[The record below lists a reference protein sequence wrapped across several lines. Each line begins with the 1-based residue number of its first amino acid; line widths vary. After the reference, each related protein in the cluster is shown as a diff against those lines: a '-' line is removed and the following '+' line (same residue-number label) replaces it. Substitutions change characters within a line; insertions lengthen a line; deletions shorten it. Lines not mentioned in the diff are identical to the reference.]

1 MPQKKSDSL
10 ELQEIID
17 TVLGYLPKFDAEAFE
32 KAYKFAEEAHRNQF
46 RKDESPYIT
55 HPLETVKILISL
67 RVDEDT
73 LIAALLHDVP
83 EDTAKTIDDVEK
95 TFGRNV
101 AFLVDGITKLSKVYY
116 RHDMAERQ
124 IESLKKL
131 LIHSAKD
138 PRVILIKLADR
149 LHNMH
154 TLQYVRED
162 KRHRIAKE
170 TMEVYVPIANL
181 LGIKELKNELEDLCF
196 YHLYPNEYQEIYK
209 KVQKSK
215 IKLKSILD
223 DTIRLIKAEL
233 SKQSISAE
241 IYGRHRNLYTIFKK
255 LRASSG
261 KISDIQDV
269 LAIRIV
275 VNKTPQC
282 YKTLGVVHSLFKPK
296 IGLFKDYIAVPKS
309 NGYQSLHTT
318 VFGLMG
324 VSTEFQ
330 IRSER
335 MHKEAEYG
343 ILSRYLSASKGKV
356 LKLDKDKRA
365 HWVEQVLDIQKAER
379 DSADFMEDLKQD
391 VFEDRIFVFT
401 PRGDSIDLPKGA
413 TCIDFAYAIHSDV
426 GHRALEASI
435 NDRICPMTT
444 VLNTGDTVKIITS
457 KGKKGPELSW
467 LEFAKT
473 NVAKVRIRAFLG
485 KESRDKKIKRGE
497 KILQIEFDR
506 AGLGSVDGMN
516 FKKIQNFM
524 KDTHKKFFAGADDI
538 FIAVGDGSLRPLNV
552 VNALMPQ
559 KKKPFKFYSFLKHP
573 QAGGG
578 KTIHPARVGIQI
590 ICNDRI
596 GLVRDVTSVI
606 SRFALNII
614 RLKTTTSKYLKKFII
629 LVYFDVDSF
638 EKLSEL
644 LRHIEQVDGV
654 IAILRVF
661 VRRQIWF
668 IMVAALTV
676 LMWIFHPILMKYFLD
691 PNIFSH
697 KIINSVVLYAGFLM
711 LFLAILSIK
720 GVTRR
725 SFPQFR
731 EMSFLWVVT
740 TVIFLLAV
748 MIIAFEVY
756 FLKLYTNDWPI
767 VLLLIISVCI
777 YLGTEYYDYLKEKNS
792 K

>member
-10 ELQEIID
+10 ALQEIID

-32 KAYKFAEEAHRNQF
+32 KAYKFAEEAHKDQF

-55 HPLETVKILISL
+55 HPFETVKILASL

-73 LIAALLHDVP
+73 LIAAFLHDVP
-83 EDTAKTIDDVEK
+83 EDTAKTIEDVEK
-95 TFGRNV
+95 TFGKNV

-124 IESLKKL
+124 VESLKKL

-149 LHNMH
+149 LHNMR

-162 KRHRIAKE
+162 KRLRIAKE
-170 TMEVYVPIANL
+170 TMGVYVPIANL
-181 LGIKELKNELEDLCF
+181 LGIKELRNELEDLCF
-196 YHLYPNEYQEIYK
+196 YHLYPKEYQEIYK
-209 KVQKSK
+209 KIQNSK
-215 IKLKSILD
+215 IKLKSVLD
-223 DTIRLIKAEL
+223 DTIQLVKAEL
-233 SKQSISAE
+233 SKQGISAE

-255 LRASSG
+255 LQAASG
-261 KISDIQDV
+261 NISDIQDV
-269 LAIRIV
+269 LAIRV
-275 VNKTPQC
+275 VTNKAPQC
-282 YKTLGVVHSLFKPK
+282 YRALGVVHSLFKPK
-296 IGLFKDYIAVPKS
+296 TGLFKDYIAVPKS

-343 ILSRYLSASKGKV
+343 ILSRYLSSSKGKV
-356 LKLDKDKRA
+356 LKLDKDRRA

-391 VFEDRIFVFT
+391 IFEDRIFVFT

-457 KGKKGPELSW
+457 KCKKGPELSW

-473 NVAKVRIRAFLG
+473 NVAKTRIRAFLG
-485 KESRDKKIKRGE
+485 KEGRDKKIKRGK

-516 FKKIQNFM
+516 FKKIQAFM
-524 KDTHKKFFAGADDI
+524 KDTHKKFFPCADDI
-538 FIAVGDGSLRPLNV
+538 LVAIGDGSLRPLSV
-552 VNALMPQ
+552 VNAFMPQ
-559 KKKPFKFYSFLKHP
+559 KKPFKFYSFSRRP
-573 QAGGG
+573 QTDST
-578 KTIHPARVGIQI
+578 KTSHPARVGIQI
-590 ICNDRI
+590 ICNDRL
-596 GLVRDVTSVI
+596 GLLRDITSVI

-614 RLKTTTSKYLKKFII
+614 RLRATTSKYLKKYII

-676 LMWIFHPILMKYFLD
+676 LMWISHPILMKYVLN
-691 PNIFSH
+691 PNIISH
-697 KIINSVVLYAGFLM
+697 KITHSVVLYAGFLM

-720 GVTRR
+720 GVTRK

-731 EMSFLWVVT
+731 ETSLLWVIT
-740 TVIFLLAV
+740 TAIFLLAV
-748 MIIAFEVY
+748 MTIAFEVY
-756 FLKLYTNDWPI
+756 FLKLYANDWPI

-777 YLGTEYYDYLKEKNS
+777 YLGTEYYDYLKEKKS